1 MRVTQSMLSNNM
13 LRNLNTS
20 YGKMSK
26 LQDQVNSGKKIT
38 RPSDDPV
45 VAIKGMGYRTEL
57 EKIGQYTRNLGEA
70 HNWLDTSDSSLG
82 EVGDALNRVKELVVQ
97 AANDTNTADDREKIK
112 AEIDQIKEQIR
123 DLANTQTGGKYI
135 FSGSNTQSPLYID
148 VQHVDQEKLQK
159 HFDELLNNFTEAT
172 TYQTSLPI
180 PATLPLAEQA
190 AAQANLDAAVA
201 AVTATKDQ
209 LADFENEIANDD
221 LEAYFNKYMTDDEK
235 TELITTTRVINA
247 RYTVESGETV
257 NPLDRLTNISLTK
270 PPVPPAIV
278 STALEAVVET
288 IPNTVGVGSKTGTLR
303 NGEVKIEVF
312 DSIQLQVNSE
322 ATDLFARIDTF
333 MSKVSE
339 ALKTGSDTNN
349 ATDISSLLGGVINLN
364 DPSAKGTDF
373 SDIQGALLAA
383 RADVGAKQNRIE
395 MMENRLAIQEVNVTK
410 QMSNNED
417 VDYAKAITEMTTQ
430 ESIHQAALSVGA
442 KIIQQTLVDF
452 MR

>member
-135 FSGSNTQSPLYID
+135 FSGSNTQSPMYID

-159 HFDELLNNFTEAT
+159 HFDELLNN
-172 TYQTSLPI
+172 
-180 PATLPLAEQA
+180 
-190 AAQANLDAAVA
+190 
-201 AVTATKDQ
+201 VTAATQ
-209 LADFENEIANDD
+209 LADFELGIANDD
-221 LEAYFNKYMTDDEK
+221 LEAYFGQYMTDDEK
-235 TELITTTRVINA
+235 TALMTTTRVINA
-247 RYTVESGETV
+247 RYTVESGDTV

-278 STALEAVVET
+278 PTALEAVVES
-288 IPNTVGVGSKTGTLR
+288 IPNTVGVGSTTGPLR
-303 NGEVKIEVF
+303 TGEVKIEVF
-312 DSIQLQVNSE
+312 DGIQLQVNSE

-333 MSKVSE
+333 MAKVSE

-349 ATDISSLLGGVINLN
+349 ATDISSLLGGVINLDN
-364 DPSAKGTDF
+364 ATAKGTDF
-373 SDIQGALLAA
+373 GDIHGALLAV
-383 RADVGAKQNRIE
+383 RADVGAKQNRLE

-430 ESIHQAALSVGA
+430 ESIHQAALSVGS